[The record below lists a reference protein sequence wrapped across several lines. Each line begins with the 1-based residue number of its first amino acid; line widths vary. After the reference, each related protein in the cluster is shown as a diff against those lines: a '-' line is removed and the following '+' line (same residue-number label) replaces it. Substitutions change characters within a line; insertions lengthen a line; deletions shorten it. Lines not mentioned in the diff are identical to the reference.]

1 MYDNEI
7 KMMVRISKA
16 VGDRIDYIQA
26 GGGNTSVKFDDRIMA
41 VKASGYQ
48 LQETTESKGYITVD
62 YPKIKKF
69 YDEADLNSDEDLD
82 KQSLETSLNSVELLP
97 RMENRRP
104 SVEVGFHAFMERC
117 VIHSHS
123 VYINIMCCSKE
134 GRELAAKIFDGSG
147 ISYAYV
153 PYVNPG
159 FLLAYTIKQAYENYR
174 DEHSIPP
181 KVVFMQNHGVVVC
194 DDDTE
199 AVIEL
204 HEKINN
210 MIREHINPAEFE
222 LPKIKKTVEGY
233 ASDTEFLKKW
243 TAGKEKFI
251 RELRLYPDQL
261 LYVTQHMDKITKL
274 DDETG
279 EITYASSDRM
289 ARSIE
294 DTLAGVAY
302 VVDEIHKAGLT
313 LSRMTEKEAA
323 FITNWESEKY
333 KEAFMK

>member
-48 LQETTESKGYITVD
+48 LQETTENKGYITVD

-69 YDEADLNSDEDLD
+69 FDEADLNSGADLD
-82 KQSLETSLNSVELLP
+82 KQSLEISLKSMELLP
-97 RMENRRP
+97 GMENRRP

-134 GRELAAKIFDGSG
+134 GRELAAEIFDGSG
-147 ISYAYV
+147 ISYTYV

-174 DEHSIPP
+174 DKHGNPP

-194 DDDTE
+194 DDDPE

-204 HEKINN
+204 HEKVND
-210 MIREHINPAEFE
+210 MIREYINPGEFE
-222 LPKIKKTVEGY
+222 IPAIKKKVEGF

-261 LYVTQHMDKITKL
+261 LYVTQHMDMITKI

-279 EITYASSDRM
+279 EITYSSSERM
-289 ARSIE
+289 GKSIE
-294 DTLAGVAY
+294 DTLAGAAY
-302 VVDEIHKAGLT
+302 VIDEIEKAGLT
-313 LSRMTEKEAA
+313 LCQMTEKEAA

-333 KEAFMK
+333 KETFMK

>member
-26 GGGNTSVKFDDRIMA
+26 GGGNTSVKFDDRILA

-48 LQETTESKGYITVD
+48 LQETTQSKGYVTVD
-62 YPKIKKF
+62 YPRIKKF
-69 YDEADLNSDEDLD
+69 FDEADLNSGLDLD
-82 KQSLETSLNSVELLP
+82 KQSLEISLNSMELLP
-97 RMENRRP
+97 DMENRRP
-104 SVEVGFHAFMERC
+104 SVEVGFHAFMKRC

-159 FLLAYTIKQAYENYR
+159 FLLAYTIKLAYEKYL
-174 DEHSIPP
+174 DEHGAPP

-194 DDDTE
+194 DDDPE
-199 AVIEL
+199 VVIEL
-204 HEKINN
+204 HEKVNDK
-210 MIREHINPAEFE
+210 IRDYINPGEFE
-222 LPKIKKTVEGY
+222 NPKIKKTAEGF
-233 ASDTEFLKKW
+233 ASDTQFLKKW
-243 TAGKEKFI
+243 TVGREKFI

-261 LYVTQHMDKITKL
+261 LYVTQHMDTITKI
-274 DDETG
+274 DNETG
-279 EITYASSDRM
+279 EITYNTSERM

-294 DTLAGVAY
+294 DTLVGVAY
-302 VVDEIHKAGLT
+302 VVDEIEKAGLT
-313 LSRMTEKEAA
+313 LSQMTEKEAA